1 MADFFLDFPATLLYL
16 YTNCSNVKNQLRVLS
31 SQIFD
36 PKFSPL
42 TFSSKIPGEI
52 WASKSFKSK
61 ILLEKK
67 IPPSSLSNF
76 PPLGSVNFQG
86 GKNWVEM
93 QKIQCEIMFYWRKTT
108 FHWMAITRL
117 GLHSSYLTSV
127 KLRSTDW
134 WLLQGVPPSLDS
146 TPNSVSFNPVC
157 LLKNFSV
164 QRFQFQ
170 VSKRWPIRQ

>member
-1 MADFFLDFPATLLYL
+1 MLLFRSVALYKFTREGEGGGEQSSRSQNESCDVWPIFFLDFPATLLYL

-42 TFSSKIPGEI
+42 TFYIKNSRGVLGL
-52 WASKSFKSK
+52 K
-61 ILLEKK
+61 ILEVQNIFGKK
-67 IPPSSLSNF
+67 IPHHSSTNF

-117 GLHSSYLTSV
+117 GLHSSYLT
-127 KLRSTDW
+127 
-134 WLLQGVPPSLDS
+134 
-146 TPNSVSFNPVC
+146 
-157 LLKNFSV
+157 
-164 QRFQFQ
+164 
-170 VSKRWPIRQ
+170 